1 MTTLAFDSTALSHF
15 ARAGR
20 LADLEAITAADHC
33 IVPAEVVDEL
43 LKGAASYPALGTV
56 ATQDAW
62 LQQVTLEEFEEVVAF
77 ARYKGELG
85 GGPERNNGEAAVLAW
100 ATVHGGIAVIDERAA
115 TYIGECAGIT
125 VYGSLRLVI
134 KGFKD
139 RILDR
144 ATAEGIVDDLI
155 STGMRLPLASGSALF
170 AHAYEVGMLP

>member
-1 MTTLAFDSTALSHF
+1 VTTLTFDSTALSHF

-20 LADLEAITAADHC
+20 LADLEAITAADKC
-33 IVPAEVVDEL
+33 IIPSEVADEL
-43 LKGAASYPALGTV
+43 LKGSAIYPALGTV
-56 ATQDAW
+56 ATRTW
-62 LQQVTLEEFEEVVAF
+62 LQLVTLEELEEIVAF

-85 GGPERNNGEAAVLAW
+85 GGLEKNNGEAAVLAW

-155 STGMRLPLASGSALF
+155 RTGMRLPLTSGSALF
-170 AHAYEVGMLP
+170 AHAYEASMLP